1 MNLLQLESLIWV
13 ARLKSFRAAATRLNT
28 TQPGISLRIQHLEKE
43 LGARLVDRTQRTISL
58 TAAGRECV
66 AYAERI
72 ILWSNEL
79 RVRTGAQEVVR
90 GRVSLGVSE
99 LVAHTWLAD
108 LLSVIGSRYPE
119 VQIDTNVEMTPR
131 LLRGLEAGEYDLTLL
146 GTHRLVTTYAVRDLG
161 SLRFRWMEKPEGNM
175 SRKKLTPRDLQNRR
189 VITWSKE
196 AAIYRLVEDWF
207 TRNGAYPGERITCN
221 TALTMASLAAA
232 GLGVTLLP
240 RELVKQELAAG
251 MLRVIPTE
259 PELDPVRYHAVY
271 IPARRGSLAELVAE
285 TAREVSTFK

>member
-1 MNLLQLESLIWV
+1 MNLPQLESLIWV
-13 ARLKSFRAAATRLNT
+13 ARLKSFRAAAARLNT
-28 TQPGISLRIQHLEKE
+28 TQPGISLRIQQLEKE
-43 LGARLVDRTQRTISL
+43 LGARLVDRAQRTISL
-58 TAAGRECV
+58 TAEGRECL

-79 RVRTGAQEVVR
+79 RARAGAREIVH

-131 LLRGLEAGEYDLTLL
+131 LLRGLEAGDYGLTLL
-146 GTHRLVTTYAVRDLG
+146 GTHRLATTFAVRDLG
-161 SLRFRWMEKPEGNM
+161 TLRFHWMEKPDGKK
-175 SRKKLTPRDLQNRR
+175 SVQKLTPKDLQNRR
-189 VITWSKE
+189 IITWSKD

-207 TRNGAYPGERITCN
+207 TRNGAYPGQKLTCN
-221 TALTMASLAAA
+221 TAMTMASLAAA

-251 MLRVIPTE
+251 MLRVIPTA
-259 PELDPVRYHAVY
+259 PALDLVRYYAVY
-271 IPARRGSLAELVAE
+271 VPARRGSLAELVAK
-285 TAREVSTFK
+285 TAEEVSTFK